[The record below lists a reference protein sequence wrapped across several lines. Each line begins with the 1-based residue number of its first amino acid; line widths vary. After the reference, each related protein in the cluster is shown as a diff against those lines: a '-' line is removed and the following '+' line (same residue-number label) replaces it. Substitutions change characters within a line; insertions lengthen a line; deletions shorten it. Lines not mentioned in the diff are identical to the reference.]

1 MKRGILIVVILIIG
15 IAAGFGLY
23 THSDHYQMMAQH
35 FSGKTTINGVDCSGM
50 TVKEAEKTLTDR
62 WQSRRFT
69 VNREGKEV
77 ASFPL
82 SKITYDIEDS
92 LQVKLGTN
100 VFSVLKSHAGGKKE
114 FTVAME
120 PVEKKKLLETIKKDS
135 FLKIPYKVKTKDAY
149 VNMDNTDFKV
159 VKEVQGDN
167 VDKAKVAKHIVK
179 KISKGTF
186 SLSFKP
192 ASFIEKPVIKS
203 DSDVLKKEQEFDKKH
218 YVQKIVFD
226 TFKGKYVVKPKDL
239 AKMMPAD
246 GSGGTRLDEK
256 AVGTFVKKVLAW
268 ELNTQYAP
276 RKFKSSDQG
285 TITVYGGNYGYA
297 INKKK
302 EKEQLIK
309 ELKSGKDVERKP
321 FYSHQP
327 YYKGQGKSDIG
338 NSYIEVSISSQH
350 LWLYQKGKVT
360 LSTDVVTGKRG
371 HDTACGVFQVEFLQ
385 TNATLRGDNDDG
397 SRYKTKVNWW
407 MPFNGGQ
414 GCHDAYWRGSF
425 GGTQYISGGSHGCVN
440 MPSWAAA
447 QLYTSI
453 EAGYPVVVH
462 Y

>member
-15 IAAGFGLY
+15 AAAGLGLY
-23 THSDHYQMMAQH
+23 THSNHYQMMAAH
-35 FSGKTTINGVDCSGM
+35 FSGKTTINGIDCSGM
-50 TVKEAEKTLTDR
+50 TIEEAQETLTKH
-62 WQSRRFT
+62 WQDQTFSVRQD
-69 VNREGKEV
+69 GKEV

-82 SKITYDIEDS
+82 SKVTYDIKDS
-92 LQVKLGTN
+92 LQEKLGTN
-100 VFSVLKSHAGGKKE
+100 MFSVMKSHMGGKKE
-114 FTVAME
+114 FTVAMV
-120 PVEKKKLLETIKKDS
+120 PVQKKRLMETIKKDS

-149 VNMDNTDFKV
+149 VNMDNTAFKI

-179 KISKGTF
+179 KISKGAF
-186 SLSFKP
+186 VFDFKP
-192 ASFIEKPVIKS
+192 TSFIEKPVIKA
-203 DSDVLKKEQEFDKKH
+203 DSEILKKEQEFDKKH
-218 YVQKIVFD
+218 YVQKIVFN
-226 TFKGKYVVKPKDL
+226 TFDGEYRIKPKDL

-246 GSGGTRLDEK
+246 GSGGTKLDEN

-268 ELNTQYAP
+268 EINTQYAP

-302 EKEQLIK
+302 EKEQLIR
-309 ELKSGKDVERKP
+309 ELKRGKDVEREP
-321 FYSHQP
+321 FYSHKP
-327 YYKGQGKSDIG
+327 YYKGKGKSDIG

-350 LWLYQKGKVT
+350 LWLYQKGKLT

-385 TNATLRGDNDDG
+385 TNATLRGDNGDG

-425 GGTQYISGGSHGCVN
+425 GGTEYIAGGSHGCVN
-440 MPSWAAA
+440 MPPWAAA
-447 QLYTSI
+447 QLYGSI